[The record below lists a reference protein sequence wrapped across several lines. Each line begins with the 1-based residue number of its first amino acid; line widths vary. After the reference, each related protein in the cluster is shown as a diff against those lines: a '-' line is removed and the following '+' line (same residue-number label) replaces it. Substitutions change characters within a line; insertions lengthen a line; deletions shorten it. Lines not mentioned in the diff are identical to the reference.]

1 MGQRANGDAAV
12 SGVKAEAGENSKAD
26 SGNTDKLVLAA
37 GSLTDIQQLNKSSGN
52 AGVTE
57 VQWTTTTEQGEK
69 PQQSEPK
76 QLDKNGVS
84 NNLAETITF
93 KGHGPGADMRA
104 VQAFEPKLAK
114 SIENVATE
122 LAKRPAAEQQQI
134 LDIMKKMYDGMN
146 PLKTDNRESAEALRK
161 AKLNPDYVDGVRQ
174 RAEEVMKLPKDQQS
188 KALQQFQKQF
198 REFYLD

>member
-1 MGQRANGDAAV
+1 MHRSNGDASVRGGQTDSA
-12 SGVKAEAGENSKAD
+12 ENSTKGD
-26 SGNTDKLVLAA
+26 TGNSDKLVLAA
-37 GSLTDIQQLNKSSGN
+37 GSLGDIQQLNRSSGT
-52 AGVTE
+52 AAVTD
-57 VQWTTTTEQGEK
+57 VQWTTKAELSET
-69 PQQSEPK
+69 PQQAPK
-76 QLDKNGVS
+76 QLDKDGVS
-84 NNLAETITF
+84 NNLAETISF

-104 VQAFEPKLAK
+104 LKAFEPKLAN
-114 SIENVATE
+114 SIEKVATD
-122 LAKRPAAEQQQI
+122 LAKRPAEEQQQI

-174 RAEEVMKLPKDQQS
+174 RAEEVMKLPKDQQT